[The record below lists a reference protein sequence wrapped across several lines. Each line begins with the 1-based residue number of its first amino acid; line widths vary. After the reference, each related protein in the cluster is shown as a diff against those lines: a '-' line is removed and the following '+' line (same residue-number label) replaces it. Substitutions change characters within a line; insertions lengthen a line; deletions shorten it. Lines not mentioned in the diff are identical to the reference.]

1 VTATRSN
8 SNPARE
14 AAAAATRARLIAAA
28 GEILREGKGLS
39 LDAVATRAGVTRLTV
54 YNQFGSRHGLLEAV
68 FDDRAAAGGLG
79 RIGQAMAVADPR
91 EALRRIV
98 AIFCD
103 FWSGD
108 GAVRGL
114 HDAIAHDP
122 EFAAAL
128 AARGE
133 RRRGTVGTLIARM
146 ELPGDQSVLTDTVT
160 ALTSQG
166 FFTQLSDRRGP
177 ADAARIVNDLVD
189 AAVDCAGRIQRD

>member
-1 VTATRSN
+1 MAGSQ
-8 SNPARE
+8 RE
-14 AAAAATRARLIAAA
+14 AATAATRARLIAAA
-28 GEILREGKGLS
+28 GEILREGNKLS
-39 LDAVATRAGVTRLTV
+39 LEAVALRAGVTRLTV

-68 FDDRAAAGGLG
+68 FDDRAAAGGLH
-79 RIGQAMAVADPR
+79 RIPQAMAMADPR

-103 FWSGD
+103 FWGGD

-114 HDAIAHDP
+114 HEAVAQDP

-133 RRRGTVGTLIARM
+133 RRRGTVRTLIARM
-146 ELPGDQSVLTDTVT
+146 DLPGDAAALTDMVT

-166 FFTQLSDRRGP
+166 FFAQLADRHGTVEATRMVT
-177 ADAARIVNDLVD
+177 RVVD
-189 AAVDCAGRIQRD
+189 ATVDAQW

>member
-1 VTATRSN
+1 MTNDRPIAGSQRD
-8 SNPARE
+8 

-28 GEILREGKGLS
+28 GEILRERDKLS
-39 LDAVATRAGVTRLTV
+39 LDAVALRAGVTRLTV

-68 FDDRAAAGGLG
+68 FDDRAAAGGLH
-79 RIGQAMAVADPR
+79 RIPRAMAMADPR

-103 FWSGD
+103 FWGGD

-114 HDAIAHDP
+114 HEVIALDP

-133 RRRGTVGTLIARM
+133 RRRGTVGTLIARLD
-146 ELPGDQSVLTDTVT
+146 LPGDAAALTDIVT
-160 ALTSQG
+160 ALTSQV
-166 FFTQLSDRRGP
+166 FFAQLADRSGT
-177 ADAARIVNDLVD
+177 AEATRIVTRLVD
-189 AAVDCAGRIQRD
+189 AAIDAEW